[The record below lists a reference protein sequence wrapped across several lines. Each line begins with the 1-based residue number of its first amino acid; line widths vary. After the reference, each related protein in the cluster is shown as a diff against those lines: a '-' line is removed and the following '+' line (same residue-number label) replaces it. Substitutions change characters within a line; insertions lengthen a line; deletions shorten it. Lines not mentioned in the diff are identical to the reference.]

1 MNKKSGQ
8 AGFTLIEIIAV
19 LVILAVLAAVA
30 IPAYVNLM
38 NDART
43 SALQGAIAAGQSQCS
58 LSYGSRILQS
68 GGVVPTE
75 AQIAGDGPA
84 GLANSGFPYVFA
96 AGGGVVDIPATD
108 VAGVS
113 LAGVWNMTLR
123 LLTRREGEIYSPLPI
138 FFVCRHR
145 LSGI

>member
-75 AQIAGDGPA
+75 AQIAGDATA
-84 GLANSGFPYVFA
+84 GLANSDFTYVFA
-96 AGGGVVDIPATD
+96 AGAGVAAGTAEEETNNAMAAAATD
-108 VAGVS
+108 AG
-113 LAGVWNMTLR
+113 A
-123 LLTRREGEIYSPLPI
+123 EGLQVMCI
-138 FFVCRHR
+138 RAT
-145 LSGI
+145 